1 MSNLF
6 ATTGDDTQIRLEQLE
21 RRHERLQDSLA
32 NAAATYE
39 TPIEMPNAGERQVQQ
54 AQQRIRQTR
63 KELVTLQSNI
73 ELLEEQA
80 AFA

>member
-21 RRHERLQDSLA
+21 RRHERLQDVLA

-39 TPIEMPNAGERQVQQ
+39 SLIEMPNASERQVQQ
-54 AQQRIRQTR
+54 AQQLIRQTQ
-63 KELVTLQSNI
+63 KEVATLQTNI

-80 AFA
+80 ALA